1 MSCVEPP
8 DCAVTAAG
16 MGEASG
22 LEAGR
27 FRPLRLAADDAFRLG
42 DGLHVASSFRLVA
55 VNADRDPIARIV
67 AAAKGEGDNVVN
79 VPCACQGRFAGA
91 TSPGPCLGH
100 LPALGGRKA
109 LARRFLGPDLADG
122 FPQAGKGGAFLGGGH
137 A

>member
-1 MSCVEPP
+1 MR
-8 DCAVTAAG
+8 
-16 MGEASG
+16 EASR
-22 LEAGR
+22 LEARR
-27 FRPLRLAADDAFRLG
+27 FRPLRLAADDAFGLG
-42 DGLHVASSFRLVA
+42 DGLHVAPRLGLVA
-55 VNADRDPIARIV
+55 INADRDPIARIV
-67 AAAKGEGDNVVN
+67 TAAEGEGDDVVD
-79 VPCACQGRFAGA
+79 VPCPCQGRFAGV

>member
-1 MSCVEPP
+1 
-8 DCAVTAAG
+8 

-27 FRPLRLAADDAFRLG
+27 FRPFRLAADDALRLG
-42 DGLHVASSFRLVA
+42 DGANVAPRLGFVA

-67 AAAKGEGDNVVN
+67 AAAEGQGDDVVD